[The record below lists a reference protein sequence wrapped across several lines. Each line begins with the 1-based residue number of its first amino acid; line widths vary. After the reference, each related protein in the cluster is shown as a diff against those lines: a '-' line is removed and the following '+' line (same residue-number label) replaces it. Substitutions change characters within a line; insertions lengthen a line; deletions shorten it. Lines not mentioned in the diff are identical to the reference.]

1 MRQQKT
7 RIPKNVIYKNDWRL
21 KKKEMCKYI
30 SQQGKEDINN
40 KTNMKQLG
48 LRFMIHKQKNV
59 HTKKA
64 HTKKARHF

>member
-7 RIPKNVIYKNDWRL
+7 RIPKNVIYKNDWQL
-21 KKKEMCKYI
+21 KKKEMCTYLNKVKKI
-30 SQQGKEDINN
+30 HINN
-40 KTNMKQLG
+40 KTNMKQLE